1 MAPLAF
7 FFIFGGGFFVP
18 IILMVFASRR
28 VGHMRRVVALSV
40 LTLPFLYG
48 QHRFNQ
54 WQVRT
59 DPLSN
64 GGVSGGEVLLL
75 LLSGLIVIWA
85 FGLIIASRKE

>member
-7 FFIFGGGFFVP
+7 FFIFGGGFFMP
-18 IILMVFASRR
+18 IVLMVFASRNVGRMWR
-28 VGHMRRVVALSV
+28 VIALSV

-48 QHRFNQ
+48 QHRCNQ
-54 WQVRT
+54 QVRT

-64 GGVSGGEVLLL
+64 GGVSGAEILLL
-75 LLSGLIVIWA
+75 FLSGLIAIWA